1 MLACG
6 NTVPSPA
13 PGVCLTPVLA
23 SSRCW
28 CVLVN
33 CPGRRSLLLT
43 VSCSVPPSTTTAC
56 RACRRTVRMTSWVV
70 CPLTLRR
77 CHACPR
83 ATACRVVCNLRA
95 GVVFVPFVLAAAAID
110 WASRTLAGKSNSF
123 AGKAGGVIGSGGGTG
138 AAKASIHLRDIC
150 VFLNVHLL
158 QKPEVCVA
166 PRHVALW
173 QGWGMGGISR
183 SAPGV
188 PPTCACGWW
197 TVGWTAVLFLVERVF
212 VCRSAA
218 APWWCRCKCD
228 AGTRTTPRRRST
240 PPAT

>member
-1 MLACG
+1 MGWPNAGLWEHRPIPRSRRVSDSCL
-6 NTVPSPA
+6 
-13 PGVCLTPVLA
+13 GVV
-23 SSRCW
+23 
-28 CVLVN
+28 
-33 CPGRRSLLLT
+33 SLLVRVGELSREKIAAADGVLFGT
-43 VSCSVPPSTTTAC
+43 AEHNYSLSGVQKNGTDHVVNICPPTQY
-56 RACRRTVRMTSWVV
+56 
-70 CPLTLRR
+70 R

-188 PPTCACGWW
+188 PPSCVYGGRW
-197 TVGWTAVLFLVERVF
+197 AVVF
-212 VCRSAA
+212 V
-218 APWWCRCKCD
+218 
-228 AGTRTTPRRRST
+228 G
-240 PPAT
+240 